1 MLTKFEICYIFKSSG
16 KGTDKKQFLRGE
28 YMKFEEISEY
38 GIKENIRK
46 LAGEKNKTIEGVY
59 YLDKGYNS
67 YCFCVGLWDTANLID
82 KSEDIKNVHYF
93 KCTKSGKL
101 KECLIKY

>member
-1 MLTKFEICYIFKSSG
+1 MTEFEK
-16 KGTDKKQFLRGE
+16 T
-28 YMKFEEISEY
+28 ISEF

-59 YLDKGYNS
+59 YYDNTYKS
-67 YCFCVGLWDTANLID
+67 YCFSVGVWNVSHLID
-82 KSEDIKNVHYF
+82 RSENIKDVHYF

-101 KECLIKY
+101 ENVVIKY